1 MLRRTLAIAL
11 TALLFAA
18 VSFGEATRSL
28 RVTLA
33 GDPAAPFSV
42 ENLAGKMTLVAGDGD
57 TVVAVATV
65 HAESDSLAA
74 AVRFEQVTGKDG
86 EPALRVR
93 YPLER
98 HSTIRYPSGGRS
110 TVDFDGHRVTVS
122 SHSGVMVYV
131 DVEVRVPRRAL
142 SANFRN
148 YVGSL
153 AAEGVS
159 GKILLDTASG
169 DIVARS
175 LDGTVKADSGSGEVH
190 GEQLKGSFTCDTG
203 SGGCQVDGFEGE
215 ALTLDS
221 GSGFIRVR
229 NAKATRIHADSG
241 SGGIRIAQADAE
253 EFVGDSG
260 SGTIEFEGTGARL
273 RRIKGGTGSG
283 DIVLRLPD
291 ASSFELVADQG
302 SGDLTC
308 GFKDAQP
315 IVKKRT
321 VVGYR
326 LGDGRIRIDL
336 DTGSGDVSIV
346 PGG

>member
-1 MLRRTLAIAL
+1 MLRPTLAIAL
-11 TALLFAA
+11 TALLFAV

-28 RVTLA
+28 RVSLA

-42 ENLAGKMTLVAGDGD
+42 ENLAGKMTVLAGDGD
-57 TVVAVATV
+57 AVVAVATV
-65 HAESDSLAA
+65 HAESEELAA
-74 AVRFEQVTGKDG
+74 AMRLEQVTGRDG

-93 YPLER
+93 YPLDR
-98 HSTIRYPSGGRS
+98 HDTVRYLSGGRS
-110 TVDFDGHRVTVS
+110 TVDYDGHRVTVS
-122 SHSGVMVYV
+122 SHSGVMVYA
-131 DVEVRVPRRAL
+131 DVEVRVPRRAV

-148 YVGSL
+148 YVGSMT
-153 AAEGVS
+153 AEGIT
-159 GKILLDTASG
+159 GKLLLDTGSG

-203 SGGCQVDGFEGE
+203 SGSCQVDGFEGDT
-215 ALTLDS
+215 LKLDS

-229 NAKATRIHADSG
+229 NAKASWIHADSG
-241 SGGIRIAQADAE
+241 SGGIRVAQADTE
-253 EFVGDSG
+253 EFLGDSG
-260 SGTIEFEGTGARL
+260 SGTIEFEGIGARL
-273 RRIKGGTGSG
+273 RRIKGDTGSG
-283 DIVLRLPD
+283 DIVLRLPE

-302 SGDLTC
+302 SGDLAC
-308 GFKDAQP
+308 AFKDTQP

-326 LGDGRIRIDL
+326 RGDGRIRIDL
-336 DTGSGDVSIV
+336 DTGSGDVTIV